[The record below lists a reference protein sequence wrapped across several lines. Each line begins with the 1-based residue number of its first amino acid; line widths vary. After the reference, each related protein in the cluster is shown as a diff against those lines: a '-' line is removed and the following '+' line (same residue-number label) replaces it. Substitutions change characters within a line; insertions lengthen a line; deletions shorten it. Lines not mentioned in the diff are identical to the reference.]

1 MPQNRDERPLDAAA
15 LFRPRAVMLVGASHD
30 PQKPGGAI
38 LRHLTETNPQFAI
51 YAVNPHRLDAPGCHW
66 SPSIDAV
73 PEQCELAIVAV
84 PAAKVPAAAKP
95 AAPKAAAKPTPK
107 PAPVVAQAKPVP
119 PAPVPVETPAA
130 ILPEAAAPVAAM
142 IETAVEAAETVTETV
157 KAETPTAAADPAPVT
172 PKEVKT
178 MEATIK
184 SMTDKTQAAFAD
196 FNTRAKAAVEKSTKM
211 FEDANEFGKGNV
223 EALVESSKIAAKGA
237 ETLGQ
242 DAAAFAKKSF
252 EDATAAMK
260 SFASVKS
267 PTDFF
272 KLQSDYV
279 RGAFDAMVAES
290 AKSTEAMLKLA
301 GEVAQPISNRFAV
314 AAEKVKIAA

>member
-1 MPQNRDERPLDAAA
+1 M
-15 LFRPRAVMLVGASHD
+15 ASKG
-30 PQKPGGAI
+30 PKP
-38 LRHLTETNPQFAI
+38 
-51 YAVNPHRLDAPGCHW
+51 
-66 SPSIDAV
+66 
-73 PEQCELAIVAV
+73 V
-84 PAAKVPAAAKP
+84 PAKTPAKPVAKAVKPVARAKP
-95 AAPKAAAKPTPK
+95 AAPKAAAKPAPK
-107 PAPVVAQAKPVP
+107 PTPVIAATKMAPSA
-119 PAPVPVETPAA
+119 PAP
-130 ILPEAAAPVAAM
+130 AAAMPKVATPVATP
-142 IETAVEAAETVTETV
+142 IEAAVEAVTI
-157 KAETPTAAADPAPVT
+157 ETPTAAADPAPVT

-184 SMTDKTQAAFAD
+184 SMTDKSQAAFAD
-196 FNTRAKAAVEKSTKM
+196 FNTRAKAAVEKSTKL

-242 DAAAFAKKSF
+242 DAATFAKKSF
-252 EDATAAMK
+252 EDATAALK
-260 SFASVKS
+260 NLASVKS
-267 PTDFF
+267 PTEFF
-272 KLQSDYV
+272 KLHSDYV

>member
-1 MPQNRDERPLDAAA
+1 M
-15 LFRPRAVMLVGASHD
+15 ASKG
-30 PQKPGGAI
+30 PKPTTAK
-38 LRHLTETNPQFAI
+38 T
-51 YAVNPHRLDAPGCHW
+51 
-66 SPSIDAV
+66 
-73 PEQCELAIVAV
+73 
-84 PAAKVPAAAKP
+84 PAKAAAKP
-95 AAPKAAAKPTPK
+95 AAKAKPVTKPVAAKVAAKPVAKAAPK
-107 PAPVVAQAKPVP
+107 PVAVPAPVIAKVEPTP
-119 PAPVPVETPAA
+119 PAPAPVKTVAPLVETPAA
-130 ILPEAAAPVAAM
+130 AMPEAVTIVAET
-142 IETAVEAAETVTETV
+142 IETAVEAVTT
-157 KAETPTAAADPAPVT
+157 ETPTVAADPAPVT

-211 FEDANEFGKGNV
+211 FEEANEFGKGNV

-252 EDATAAMK
+252 EDATTAMK
-260 SFASVKS
+260 SLSSIKS

-272 KLQSDYV
+272 KLHSDYV

-314 AAEKVKIAA
+314 AAEKVKLAA